1 MASPRRVARKRSFVF
16 IIVLLLLLLFSLWPT
31 TGRFSISDLFL
42 FCFVSICSQP
52 SIFGTVATELTPKDG
67 SCRKVT
73 INTILFFG
81 FLSIFFCL
89 CFSLFACPC
98 SILRCCFFLPRSPSF
113 SMPSLFDR
121 LGVVFCRFTVF
132 FLSSFLW
139 CWVKFSFF
147 FAVNVPLMEPR

>member
-98 SILRCCFFLPRSPSF
+98 SILRCCFFLPSIAEFLHAFSFRSTRRRVLPF
-113 SMPSLFDR
+113 YR
-121 LGVVFCRFTVF
+121 F